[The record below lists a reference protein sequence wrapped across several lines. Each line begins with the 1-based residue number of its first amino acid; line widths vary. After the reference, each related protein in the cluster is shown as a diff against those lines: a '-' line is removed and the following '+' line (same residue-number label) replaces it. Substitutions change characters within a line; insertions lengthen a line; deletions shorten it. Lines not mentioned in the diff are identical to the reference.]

1 VNIER
6 LRDAEC
12 FVKKRLPG
20 LNPSSA
26 LILGSGWSDIVE
38 AFDIQDVIPYS
49 DIPGMGETCITGHAG
64 RMVIA
69 DSASGPLLIFQGRR
83 HWYEGVGW
91 EPIALPVYLC
101 AKTGVTLLVLT
112 NAAGGISQHIEP
124 GNLMI
129 IDDHINLM
137 GVNPLRGPH
146 DAAWGPRFPDMSE
159 VYSTDLRQKFD
170 EAAAQLDE
178 PITHGVYIATHGPT
192 YETPA
197 EIRAFRSLGA
207 DAVGMSTVPEALLA
221 NACGLSV
228 AGISC
233 ITNFAAGVSEEP
245 LDHDKVVAATQRAQ
259 PRMQALLK
267 HFFSISLVQQNA

>member
-6 LRDAEC
+6 LRDAER

-26 LILGSGWSDIVE
+26 LILGSGWSDVVD
-38 AFDIQDVIPYS
+38 AFDILDMIPYS
-49 DIPGMGETCITGHAG
+49 EIPGLGETVVAGHAG

-69 DSASGPLLIFQGRR
+69 DSASGSLLIFQGRR

-101 AKTGVTLLVLT
+101 ARTGVTLLVLT
-112 NAAGGISQHIEP
+112 NAAGGISQDIEP
-124 GNLMI
+124 GTLMI
-129 IDDHINLM
+129 IDDHINVM
-137 GVNPLRGPH
+137 GVNPLQGPH
-146 DAAWGPRFPDMSE
+146 DATWGSRFPDMSE
-159 VYSTDLRQKFD
+159 VYSVDMRRKLD
-170 EAAAQLDE
+170 DAAAELGE
-178 PITHGVYIATHGPT
+178 PVTHGVYLATHGPT

-197 EIRAFRSLGA
+197 EINAFRSLGA

-221 NACGLSV
+221 NACGLRV
-228 AGISC
+228 VGISC
-233 ITNFAAGVSEEP
+233 ITNFAAGVSKEP
-245 LDHDKVVAATQRAQ
+245 LDHEKVVAATQHAQ

-267 HFFSISLVQQNA
+267 RFFSLSLVHQNP